1 MKGRIARPE
10 AQKPRLIL
18 PRVGKVKIGM
28 KGAGGYP
35 QSVDYFIHRHTAKS
49 PKQYK
54 LFSRTTTPPKY
65 VANNTNTGTTPGD

>member
-10 AQKPRLIL
+10 AQKSRLIL

-35 QSVDYFIHRHTAKS
+35 QSVDYFI
-49 PKQYK
+49 P
-54 LFSRTTTPPKY
+54 
-65 VANNTNTGTTPGD
+65 TGTAYMNRGICENNNIRNPANPSFAPLLFPYG